1 MGKYTIQ
8 QLAEILVKKNGLNE
22 KEAQD
27 FVVAIFEIVKE
38 GLEQDKLVKI
48 KGFGTFKIIDIDPRA
63 SINVNTGE
71 RVLIEGHQKIT
82 FTPDAVMKEMVN
94 RPFSQF
100 ETVILNDGV
109 DLSEIDRT
117 YNFEPD
123 NNTGVEE
130 SETEQDTQ
138 ETQDNT
144 QDTQDNTQG
153 TQDNTQETQDT
164 QAEVSTEKTTIVE
177 EPELTIVETT
187 EEPEPTIVE
196 TTEEPEPTIVETTE
210 EPETTIVETTEEPE
224 PPTITSE
231 EVPAR
236 EVVANGPC
244 DQEED
249 DDDDD
254 DTASPDVFD
263 DDSETSGSYWKW
275 VVAAVVCL
283 ILMAAAAYG
292 GYMFGLEEGKH
303 QEKKSQIA
311 DYAAQLDKQTAELR
325 KQRLAN
331 QEQVLADTSATAKK
345 VAETSA
351 TAQKV
356 ADTSPTKKEVSAT
369 SPATQP
375 ATSTPSAEED
385 YSRYNTSD
393 VRIRTGAYIIIGI
406 DKTVTAQEG
415 QTIGKIAQSQL
426 GPGMSC
432 YVEAVNGMKENTVLK
447 KGTRIKIPKLRH
459 KKKKLPVNR

>member
-123 NNTGVEE
+123 NNTGLEE
-130 SETEQDTQ
+130 SETEQDNTQETLDNTQ

-144 QDTQDNTQG
+144 QD
-153 TQDNTQETQDT
+153 TQDT

-177 EPELTIVETT
+177 EPEL
-187 EEPEPTIVE
+187 TIVE

-236 EVVANGPC
+236 EAVADGPC

-331 QEQVLADTSATAKK
+331 QEQALADTSATAKK
-345 VAETSA
+345 VADTSA

>member
-130 SETEQDTQ
+130 SETEQDNTQ

-144 QDTQDNTQG
+144 QD
-153 TQDNTQETQDT
+153 TQDT

-177 EPELTIVETT
+177 EPE
-187 EEPEPTIVE
+187 PTIVE
-196 TTEEPEPTIVETTE
+196 K
-210 EPETTIVETTEEPE
+210 
-224 PPTITSE
+224 
-231 EVPAR
+231 R
-236 EVVANGPC
+236 
-244 DQEED
+244 
-249 DDDDD
+249 
-254 DTASPDVFD
+254 F
-263 DDSETSGSYWKW
+263 
-275 VVAAVVCL
+275 
-283 ILMAAAAYG
+283 
-292 GYMFGLEEGKH
+292 H
-303 QEKKSQIA
+303 
-311 DYAAQLDKQTAELR
+311 
-325 KQRLAN
+325 
-331 QEQVLADTSATAKK
+331 
-345 VAETSA
+345 
-351 TAQKV
+351 
-356 ADTSPTKKEVSAT
+356 
-369 SPATQP
+369 
-375 ATSTPSAEED
+375 
-385 YSRYNTSD
+385 
-393 VRIRTGAYIIIGI
+393 II
-406 DKTVTAQEG
+406 
-415 QTIGKIAQSQL
+415 
-426 GPGMSC
+426 
-432 YVEAVNGMKENTVLK
+432 
-447 KGTRIKIPKLRH
+447 
-459 KKKKLPVNR
+459 

>member
-138 ETQDNT
+138 DTQDNT
-144 QDTQDNTQG
+144 QDTQDNTQ
-153 TQDNTQETQDT
+153 DTQDT
-164 QAEVSTEKTTIVE
+164 QAEVSTEKTTIV
-177 EPELTIVETT
+177 

-210 EPETTIVETTEEPE
+210 EPE

-231 EVPAR
+231 KVPAR
-236 EVVANGPC
+236 EAVADGPC

-331 QEQVLADTSATAKK
+331 QEQALADTSATVKKVADTSATAK
-345 VAETSA
+345 
-351 TAQKV
+351 KV

-393 VRIRTGAYIIIGI
+393 VRIRTGAYIIVGI

>member
-144 QDTQDNTQG
+144 QDTQD
-153 TQDNTQETQDT
+153 T
-164 QAEVSTEKTTIVE
+164 QAEVSTEKATIV
-177 EPELTIVETT
+177 
-187 EEPEPTIVE
+187 
-196 TTEEPEPTIVETTE
+196 EEPEPTIVETTE

-224 PPTITSE
+224 PTIVETTEEPEPPTITSE

-236 EVVANGPC
+236 EAVADSPC
-244 DQEED
+244 DQEEE

-292 GYMFGLEEGKH
+292 GYVFGLEEGKH

-331 QEQVLADTSATAKK
+331 QEQALADTSATAKK
-345 VAETSA
+345 VADTSA
-351 TAQKV
+351 TAKKV

-393 VRIRTGAYIIIGI
+393 VRIRTGAYIIVGI

>member
-123 NNTGVEE
+123 NNTGLEE
-130 SETEQDTQ
+130 SETEQDNTQETLDNTQETQDNTQ

-144 QDTQDNTQG
+144 QDTQDTQ
-153 TQDNTQETQDT
+153 T
-164 QAEVSTEKTTIVE
+164 EVSTEKTTIVE
-177 EPELTIVETT
+177 EPEPTIVETT

-210 EPETTIVETTEEPE
+210 EPE

-236 EVVANGPC
+236 EAVADGPC
-244 DQEED
+244 DQEE

-331 QEQVLADTSATAKK
+331 QEQALADTSATAK
-345 VAETSA
+345 
-351 TAQKV
+351 KV

-393 VRIRTGAYIIIGI
+393 VRIRTGAYIIVGI

>member
-130 SETEQDTQ
+130 SETEQDNTQ

-144 QDTQDNTQG
+144 QDTQD
-153 TQDNTQETQDT
+153 T
-164 QAEVSTEKTTIVE
+164 QAEVSTEKATIVE
-177 EPELTIVETT
+177 EPEPTIVETTEEPETTIVETT

-210 EPETTIVETTEEPE
+210 EPE

-236 EVVANGPC
+236 EAVADGLC
-244 DQEED
+244 DQEEED
-249 DDDDD
+249 DDDDE

-331 QEQVLADTSATAKK
+331 QEQALADTSATAKK
-345 VAETSA
+345 VADTSA

-369 SPATQP
+369 SPATQS

-393 VRIRTGAYIIIGI
+393 VRIRTGAYIIVGI

>member
-144 QDTQDNTQG
+144 QDTQD
-153 TQDNTQETQDT
+153 T
-164 QAEVSTEKTTIVE
+164 QAEVSTEKTTIV
-177 EPELTIVETT
+177 
-187 EEPEPTIVE
+187 
-196 TTEEPEPTIVETTE
+196 EEPEPTIVETTE

-236 EVVANGPC
+236 EAVADGHC
-244 DQEED
+244 DQEEED

-331 QEQVLADTSATAKK
+331 QEQALADTSATAKK
-345 VAETSA
+345 VADTSA

-369 SPATQP
+369 SPATQS

-393 VRIRTGAYIIIGI
+393 VRIRTGAYIIVGI

>member
-130 SETEQDTQ
+130 SETEQDNTQDTQDNTQ

-144 QDTQDNTQG
+144 QD
-153 TQDNTQETQDT
+153 TQDT

-177 EPELTIVETT
+177 EPE
-187 EEPEPTIVE
+187 P
-196 TTEEPEPTIVETTE
+196 
-210 EPETTIVETTEEPE
+210 TIVETTEEPE
-224 PPTITSE
+224 PPTVTSE

-236 EVVANGPC
+236 EAVADGPC

-331 QEQVLADTSATAKK
+331 QEQALADTSATAK
-345 VAETSA
+345 
-351 TAQKV
+351 KV

-369 SPATQP
+369 SPATQS

-393 VRIRTGAYIIIGI
+393 VRIRTGAYIIVGI

>member
-144 QDTQDNTQG
+144 QDTQD
-153 TQDNTQETQDT
+153 T
-164 QAEVSTEKTTIVE
+164 QAEVSTEKTTIV
-177 EPELTIVETT
+177 

-236 EVVANGPC
+236 EAVADSPC

-331 QEQVLADTSATAKK
+331 QEQALADTSATAK
-345 VAETSA
+345 
-351 TAQKV
+351 KV

-393 VRIRTGAYIIIGI
+393 VRIRTGAYIIVGI

>member
-144 QDTQDNTQG
+144 QDTQD
-153 TQDNTQETQDT
+153 T
-164 QAEVSTEKTTIVE
+164 QAEVSTEKTTIV
-177 EPELTIVETT
+177 

-210 EPETTIVETTEEPE
+210 EPE
-224 PPTITSE
+224 PPTVTSE

-236 EVVANGPC
+236 EAVADSPC

-254 DTASPDVFD
+254 DSASPDVFD

-331 QEQVLADTSATAKK
+331 QEQALADTSATAK
-345 VAETSA
+345 
-351 TAQKV
+351 KV

-393 VRIRTGAYIIIGI
+393 VRIRTGAYIIVGI

>member
-130 SETEQDTQ
+130 SETEQDNTQ

-144 QDTQDNTQG
+144 QD
-153 TQDNTQETQDT
+153 TQDT

-210 EPETTIVETTEEPE
+210 EPE

-236 EVVANGPC
+236 EAVADGPC
-244 DQEED
+244 DQEEE

-331 QEQVLADTSATAKK
+331 QEQALADTSATAKK
-345 VAETSA
+345 VADTSA

-369 SPATQP
+369 SPATQS

-393 VRIRTGAYIIIGI
+393 VRIRTGAYIIVGI

>member
-138 ETQDNT
+138 DTQDNTQETQDNT
-144 QDTQDNTQG
+144 QD
-153 TQDNTQETQDT
+153 TQDT
-164 QAEVSTEKTTIVE
+164 QAEVSTEKTTIV
-177 EPELTIVETT
+177 

-210 EPETTIVETTEEPE
+210 EPE
-224 PPTITSE
+224 PPSITSE

-236 EVVANGPC
+236 EAVADGPC

-331 QEQVLADTSATAKK
+331 QEQALADTSATAKK
-345 VAETSA
+345 VADTSA

-369 SPATQP
+369 SPATQS

>member
-144 QDTQDNTQG
+144 QDTQD
-153 TQDNTQETQDT
+153 T
-164 QAEVSTEKTTIVE
+164 QAEVSTEKATIV
-177 EPELTIVETT
+177 

-210 EPETTIVETTEEPE
+210 EPE

-236 EVVANGPC
+236 EAVADGPC
-244 DQEED
+244 DQEE

-331 QEQVLADTSATAKK
+331 QEQAIADTSATAKK
-345 VAETSA
+345 VADTSA

-369 SPATQP
+369 SPATQS

>member
-144 QDTQDNTQG
+144 QETQDNTQE
-153 TQDNTQETQDT
+153 TQDYTQETQDT

-177 EPELTIVETT
+177 EPEPTIVETT

-224 PPTITSE
+224 APTITSE

-236 EVVANGPC
+236 EAVADSPC

-331 QEQVLADTSATAKK
+331 QEQALADTSATAK
-345 VAETSA
+345 
-351 TAQKV
+351 KV

-393 VRIRTGAYIIIGI
+393 VRIRTGAYIIVGI

>member
-130 SETEQDTQ
+130 SETEK

-144 QDTQDNTQG
+144 QD
-153 TQDNTQETQDT
+153 TQDT

-177 EPELTIVETT
+177 EPE
-187 EEPEPTIVE
+187 P
-196 TTEEPEPTIVETTE
+196 
-210 EPETTIVETTEEPE
+210 TIVETTEEPE
-224 PPTITSE
+224 PPTVTSE

-236 EVVANGPC
+236 EAVADGPC
-244 DQEED
+244 DQEEE

-331 QEQVLADTSATAKK
+331 QKQALADTSATAK
-345 VAETSA
+345 
-351 TAQKV
+351 KV

-369 SPATQP
+369 SPATQS

-393 VRIRTGAYIIIGI
+393 VRIRTGAYIIVGI

>member
-123 NNTGVEE
+123 NNTGLEE
-130 SETEQDTQ
+130 SETEQDNTQETLDNTQ

-144 QDTQDNTQG
+144 QD
-153 TQDNTQETQDT
+153 TQDT
-164 QAEVSTEKTTIVE
+164 QAEVSTEKTTIV
-177 EPELTIVETT
+177 

-210 EPETTIVETTEEPE
+210 EPE

-236 EVVANGPC
+236 EAVADGPC
-244 DQEED
+244 DQEEED

-254 DTASPDVFD
+254 TPSPDVFD

-331 QEQVLADTSATAKK
+331 QEQALADTSATAK
-345 VAETSA
+345 
-351 TAQKV
+351 KV

-393 VRIRTGAYIIIGI
+393 VRIRTGAYIIVGI

>member
-144 QDTQDNTQG
+144 QDTQDNTQ
-153 TQDNTQETQDT
+153 ETQDT

-177 EPELTIVETT
+177 EPEPTIVETT

-210 EPETTIVETTEEPE
+210 EPE

-236 EVVANGPC
+236 EAVADGPC
-244 DQEED
+244 DQEE

-275 VVAAVVCL
+275 VVASVVCL

-331 QEQVLADTSATAKK
+331 QEQALADTSATAK
-345 VAETSA
+345 
-351 TAQKV
+351 KV

>member
-144 QDTQDNTQG
+144 QETQDNTQ
-153 TQDNTQETQDT
+153 DTQDT
-164 QAEVSTEKTTIVE
+164 QTEVSTEKTTIVE
-177 EPELTIVETT
+177 EPEPTIVETTEEPETTIVETT

-210 EPETTIVETTEEPE
+210 EPE
-224 PPTITSE
+224 PPSITSE

-236 EVVANGPC
+236 EAVANGPC
-244 DQEED
+244 DQEEE

-331 QEQVLADTSATAKK
+331 QEQALADTSATAQK
-345 VAETSA
+345 VADTSA
-351 TAQKV
+351 TAKKV

-393 VRIRTGAYIIIGI
+393 VRIRTGAYIIVGI

>member
-144 QDTQDNTQG
+144 QDTQD
-153 TQDNTQETQDT
+153 T
-164 QAEVSTEKTTIVE
+164 QAEVSTEKTTIV
-177 EPELTIVETT
+177 

-224 PPTITSE
+224 APTITSE

-236 EVVANGPC
+236 EAVADGPC

-249 DDDDD
+249 DDNDD

-345 VAETSA
+345 VADTSA

-393 VRIRTGAYIIIGI
+393 VRIRTGAYIIVGI

>member
-144 QDTQDNTQG
+144 QDTQANTQG

-177 EPELTIVETT
+177 EPEL
-187 EEPEPTIVE
+187 TIVE

-244 DQEED
+244 DQEEE

-331 QEQVLADTSATAKK
+331 QEQALADTSATAKK
-345 VAETSA
+345 VADTSA

-393 VRIRTGAYIIIGI
+393 VRIRTGAYIIVGI

>member
-144 QDTQDNTQG
+144 QETQDNTQ
-153 TQDNTQETQDT
+153 DTQDT
-164 QAEVSTEKTTIVE
+164 QAEVSTEKTTIV
-177 EPELTIVETT
+177 

-210 EPETTIVETTEEPE
+210 EPE

-236 EVVANGPC
+236 EAVADGPC
-244 DQEED
+244 DQEEEDDD

-331 QEQVLADTSATAKK
+331 QEQALADTSATAKK
-345 VAETSA
+345 VADTSA

-369 SPATQP
+369 SPATQS

>member
-130 SETEQDTQ
+130 SETEQDNTQETLDNTQ

-144 QDTQDNTQG
+144 QD
-153 TQDNTQETQDT
+153 TQDT
-164 QAEVSTEKTTIVE
+164 QAEVSTEKTTIV
-177 EPELTIVETT
+177 

-210 EPETTIVETTEEPE
+210 EPEPTIVKTTEEPEPTIVETTEEPE

-236 EVVANGPC
+236 EAVADGLC
-244 DQEED
+244 DQEEED

-331 QEQVLADTSATAKK
+331 QEQALADTSATAKK
-345 VAETSA
+345 VADTSA

-369 SPATQP
+369 SPATQS

-393 VRIRTGAYIIIGI
+393 VRIRTGAYIIVGI

>member
-130 SETEQDTQ
+130 SETEQDNTQ

-144 QDTQDNTQG
+144 QD
-153 TQDNTQETQDT
+153 TQDT
-164 QAEVSTEKTTIVE
+164 QAEVSTEKTTIV
-177 EPELTIVETT
+177 

-236 EVVANGPC
+236 EAVADSPC

-331 QEQVLADTSATAKK
+331 QEQALADTSATAKK
-345 VAETSA
+345 VADTSA

-393 VRIRTGAYIIIGI
+393 VRIRTGAYIIVGI

>member
-130 SETEQDTQ
+130 SETEQDNTQETQDNTQ

-144 QDTQDNTQG
+144 QD
-153 TQDNTQETQDT
+153 TQDT

-177 EPELTIVETT
+177 EPEPTIVETT

-210 EPETTIVETTEEPE
+210 EPE

-236 EVVANGPC
+236 EAVADGPC
-244 DQEED
+244 DQEEE

-275 VVAAVVCL
+275 VVASVVCL
-283 ILMAAAAYG
+283 ILIAAAAYG

-331 QEQVLADTSATAKK
+331 QEKALADTSATAKK
-345 VAETSA
+345 VADTSA

-385 YSRYNTSD
+385 SSRYNTSD
-393 VRIRTGAYIIIGI
+393 VRIRTGAYIIVGI

>member
-130 SETEQDTQ
+130 SETEQDNTQ

-144 QDTQDNTQG
+144 QETQDTQD
-153 TQDNTQETQDT
+153 TQDT

-177 EPELTIVETT
+177 EPEPTIVETT

-210 EPETTIVETTEEPE
+210 EPE
-224 PPTITSE
+224 PPTVTSE

-236 EVVANGPC
+236 EAVADGPC

-331 QEQVLADTSATAKK
+331 QEQALADTSATAKK
-345 VAETSA
+345 VADTSA

-369 SPATQP
+369 SPATQS

>member
-144 QDTQDNTQG
+144 QDTQD
-153 TQDNTQETQDT
+153 T
-164 QAEVSTEKTTIVE
+164 QAEVSTEKATIVE
-177 EPELTIVETT
+177 EPE
-187 EEPEPTIVE
+187 P
-196 TTEEPEPTIVETTE
+196 
-210 EPETTIVETTEEPE
+210 TIVETTEEPE

-236 EVVANGPC
+236 EAVADGLC
-244 DQEED
+244 DQEEEDD

-331 QEQVLADTSATAKK
+331 QEQALADTSATAK
-345 VAETSA
+345 
-351 TAQKV
+351 KV

-393 VRIRTGAYIIIGI
+393 VRIRTGAYIIVGI

>member
-144 QDTQDNTQG
+144 QDTQD
-153 TQDNTQETQDT
+153 T
-164 QAEVSTEKTTIVE
+164 QAEVSTEKTTIV
-177 EPELTIVETT
+177 
-187 EEPEPTIVE
+187 
-196 TTEEPEPTIVETTE
+196 EEPEPTIVETTE

-236 EVVANGPC
+236 EAVADGPC
-244 DQEED
+244 DQEEEDD

-331 QEQVLADTSATAKK
+331 QEQALADTSATAKK
-345 VAETSA
+345 VADTSA

-369 SPATQP
+369 SPATQS

-393 VRIRTGAYIIIGI
+393 VRIRTGAYIIVGI

>member
-177 EPELTIVETT
+177 EPEL
-187 EEPEPTIVE
+187 TIVE

>member
-130 SETEQDTQ
+130 SETEQDNTQDTQDNTQ

-144 QDTQDNTQG
+144 QD
-153 TQDNTQETQDT
+153 TQDT

-177 EPELTIVETT
+177 EPEPTIVETT

-210 EPETTIVETTEEPE
+210 EPEPTIVETTEEPE

-236 EVVANGPC
+236 EAVADGPC
-244 DQEED
+244 DKEED

-331 QEQVLADTSATAKK
+331 QEQALADTSATAK
-345 VAETSA
+345 
-351 TAQKV
+351 KV

-369 SPATQP
+369 SPATQS

>member
-130 SETEQDTQ
+130 SETEQDNTQ

-144 QDTQDNTQG
+144 QDTQD
-153 TQDNTQETQDT
+153 TQDT
-164 QAEVSTEKTTIVE
+164 QAEVSTEKTTIV
-177 EPELTIVETT
+177 

-210 EPETTIVETTEEPE
+210 EPE
-224 PPTITSE
+224 PPSITSE

-236 EVVANGPC
+236 EAVANGPC
-244 DQEED
+244 DQEEE

-331 QEQVLADTSATAKK
+331 QEQALADTSATAK
-345 VAETSA
+345 
-351 TAQKV
+351 KV

-393 VRIRTGAYIIIGI
+393 VRIRTGAYIIVGI

>member
-1 MGKYTIQ
+1 M
-8 QLAEILVKKNGLNE
+8 ADGL
-22 KEAQD
+22 
-27 FVVAIFEIVKE
+27 
-38 GLEQDKLVKI
+38 
-48 KGFGTFKIIDIDPRA
+48 
-63 SINVNTGE
+63 
-71 RVLIEGHQKIT
+71 
-82 FTPDAVMKEMVN
+82 
-94 RPFSQF
+94 
-100 ETVILNDGV
+100 
-109 DLSEIDRT
+109 
-117 YNFEPD
+117 
-123 NNTGVEE
+123 
-130 SETEQDTQ
+130 
-138 ETQDNT
+138 
-144 QDTQDNTQG
+144 
-153 TQDNTQETQDT
+153 
-164 QAEVSTEKTTIVE
+164 
-177 EPELTIVETT
+177 
-187 EEPEPTIVE
+187 
-196 TTEEPEPTIVETTE
+196 
-210 EPETTIVETTEEPE
+210 
-224 PPTITSE
+224 
-231 EVPAR
+231 
-236 EVVANGPC
+236 C
-244 DQEED
+244 DQEEED

-331 QEQVLADTSATAKK
+331 QEQALADTSATAKK
-345 VAETSA
+345 VADTSA

-393 VRIRTGAYIIIGI
+393 VRIRTGAYIIVGI

>member
-144 QDTQDNTQG
+144 QDTQD
-153 TQDNTQETQDT
+153 T
-164 QAEVSTEKTTIVE
+164 QAEVSTEKTTIV
-177 EPELTIVETT
+177 

-210 EPETTIVETTEEPE
+210 EPE

-236 EVVANGPC
+236 EAVADGLC
-244 DQEED
+244 DQEEED

-331 QEQVLADTSATAKK
+331 QEQALAD
-345 VAETSA
+345 TSA

-393 VRIRTGAYIIIGI
+393 VRIRTGAYIIVGI

>member
-144 QDTQDNTQG
+144 QDTQD
-153 TQDNTQETQDT
+153 T

-177 EPELTIVETT
+177 EPE
-187 EEPEPTIVE
+187 P
-196 TTEEPEPTIVETTE
+196 
-210 EPETTIVETTEEPE
+210 TIVETTEEPE

-236 EVVANGPC
+236 EAVADGPC
-244 DQEED
+244 DQEEE
-249 DDDDD
+249 DDDD

-331 QEQVLADTSATAKK
+331 QEQALADTSATAKK
-345 VAETSA
+345 VADTSA

-369 SPATQP
+369 SPATQS
-375 ATSTPSAEED
+375 AASTPSAEED

-393 VRIRTGAYIIIGI
+393 VRIRTGAYIIVGI

>member
-130 SETEQDTQ
+130 SETEQDNTQ
-138 ETQDNT
+138 E
-144 QDTQDNTQG
+144 

-164 QAEVSTEKTTIVE
+164 QAEVSTEKATIV
-177 EPELTIVETT
+177 

-210 EPETTIVETTEEPE
+210 EPE
-224 PPTITSE
+224 PPTVTSE

-331 QEQVLADTSATAKK
+331 QEQALADTSATAKK
-345 VAETSA
+345 VADTSA

>member
-123 NNTGVEE
+123 NNTGLEE
-130 SETEQDTQ
+130 SETEQDNTQETLDNTQ

-144 QDTQDNTQG
+144 QD
-153 TQDNTQETQDT
+153 TQDT

-177 EPELTIVETT
+177 EPEPTIVETT

-210 EPETTIVETTEEPE
+210 EPE

-236 EVVANGPC
+236 EAVADGPC

-331 QEQVLADTSATAKK
+331 QEQALADTSATAKK
-345 VAETSA
+345 VADTSA

-393 VRIRTGAYIIIGI
+393 VRIRTGAYIIVGI

>member
-144 QDTQDNTQG
+144 QETQDTQD
-153 TQDNTQETQDT
+153 TQDT

-177 EPELTIVETT
+177 EPEPTIVETT

-210 EPETTIVETTEEPE
+210 EPE
-224 PPTITSE
+224 PPTVTSE

-236 EVVANGPC
+236 EAVADGPC
-244 DQEED
+244 DQEEE

-331 QEQVLADTSATAKK
+331 QEQALADTSATAKK
-345 VAETSA
+345 VADTSA

-369 SPATQP
+369 SPATQS

>member
-144 QDTQDNTQG
+144 QDTQD
-153 TQDNTQETQDT
+153 T

-177 EPELTIVETT
+177 EPEPTIVETT

-210 EPETTIVETTEEPE
+210 EPEPTIVETTEEPE
-224 PPTITSE
+224 PPSITSE

-236 EVVANGPC
+236 EAVANGPC
-244 DQEED
+244 DQEEE

-331 QEQVLADTSATAKK
+331 QEQALAD
-345 VAETSA
+345 TSA

>member
-130 SETEQDTQ
+130 SETEQDNTQDTQDNTQ

-144 QDTQDNTQG
+144 QD
-153 TQDNTQETQDT
+153 TQDT

-196 TTEEPEPTIVETTE
+196 TTEEPEP
-210 EPETTIVETTEEPE
+210 
-224 PPTITSE
+224 PTITSE

-236 EVVANGPC
+236 EAVTDSPC
-244 DQEED
+244 DQEEE

-331 QEQVLADTSATAKK
+331 QEQALADTSATAK
-345 VAETSA
+345 
-351 TAQKV
+351 KV

-369 SPATQP
+369 SPATQS

-393 VRIRTGAYIIIGI
+393 VRIRTGAYIIVGI

>member
-144 QDTQDNTQG
+144 QDTQD
-153 TQDNTQETQDT
+153 T

-177 EPELTIVETT
+177 EPEPTIVETT

-210 EPETTIVETTEEPE
+210 EPEPTIVETTEEPE

-236 EVVANGPC
+236 EAVANGPC
-244 DQEED
+244 DQEEE

-331 QEQVLADTSATAKK
+331 QEQALAD
-345 VAETSA
+345 TSA

-393 VRIRTGAYIIIGI
+393 VRIRTGAYIIVGI

>member
-144 QDTQDNTQG
+144 QDTQD
-153 TQDNTQETQDT
+153 T
-164 QAEVSTEKTTIVE
+164 QAEVSTEKTTIV
-177 EPELTIVETT
+177 

-210 EPETTIVETTEEPE
+210 EPE

-236 EVVANGPC
+236 EVVADGFC

-331 QEQVLADTSATAKK
+331 QKQALADTSATAK
-345 VAETSA
+345 
-351 TAQKV
+351 KV

-369 SPATQP
+369 SPATQS

-393 VRIRTGAYIIIGI
+393 VRIRTGAYIIVGI